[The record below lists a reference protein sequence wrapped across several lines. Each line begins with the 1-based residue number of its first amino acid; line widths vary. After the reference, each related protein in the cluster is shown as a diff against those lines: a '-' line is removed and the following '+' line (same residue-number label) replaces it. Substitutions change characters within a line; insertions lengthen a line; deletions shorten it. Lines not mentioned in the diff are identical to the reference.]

1 MTDELELIRSKKK
14 QKLIGKMKK
23 VEIKIFEPAMCCPG
37 GGCGSGPN
45 ETSKLSKTLE
55 IIGKKYGQNISI
67 ARGSMNQNS
76 SLFFDDEEVLTLIN
90 EEGMQL
96 LPITKING
104 NIAFKGVYPTYQML
118 NMEIKKILDNT
129 E

>member
-1 MTDELELIRSKKK
+1 MTDELEKIRSKKK
-14 QKLIGKMKK
+14 EKLIGKMKR

-45 ETSKLSKTLE
+45 GTLKLSKTLE